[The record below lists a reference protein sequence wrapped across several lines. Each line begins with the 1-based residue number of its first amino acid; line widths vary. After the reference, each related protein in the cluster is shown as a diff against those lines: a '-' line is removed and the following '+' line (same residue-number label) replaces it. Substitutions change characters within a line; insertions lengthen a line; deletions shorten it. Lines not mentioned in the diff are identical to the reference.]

1 MGIIRNTCNI
11 LYQTRRRTGAEV
23 TVRVTRLA
31 RDVVSPDV
39 NLRLE
44 REVWGG
50 IVSYSNVFC
59 TEILRDHGD
68 TINKQVTPSVKKGP
82 RAKYP

>member
-1 MGIIRNTCNI
+1 MGIIRNACNI
-11 LYQTRRRTGAEV
+11 YQTRRRTGAEV
-23 TVRVTRLA
+23 TVRVTLLA
-31 RDVVSPDV
+31 PDVVSPDV
-39 NLRLE
+39 SLRLE

-68 TINKQVTPSVKKGP
+68 TIHKQVLS
-82 RAKYP
+82 R